1 LLVPAKKLLVKPG
14 HTVRVVNAPDGYGD
28 LLPQTAET
36 GPTDAVL
43 LFVNDRAELDAHLPS
58 AIEAVKPGGLLWVAY
73 KKGGAKA
80 GTDLN
85 RDILWQAVEPRGWTG
100 VSLVAV
106 DDRWSAMRFRPADKV
121 GT

>member
-1 LLVPAKKLLVKPG
+1 LQVLAKKLLIKAG
-14 HTVRVVNAPDGYGD
+14 HAVRLVNAPKGYGD
-28 LLPQTAET
+28 LLPQRTEA
-36 GPTDAVL
+36 GPNDVLL
-43 LFVNDRAELDAHLPS
+43 LFVNNRAELDAHLGP
-58 AIEAVKPGGLLWVAY
+58 AIQAVKEGGLLWIAY
-73 KKGGAKA
+73 RKGGAKA

-100 VSLVAV
+100 VSLVAI